1 MLESTLT
8 NKEELQDLLQSMKRP
23 DNEYILSLSRGGLDS
38 PCEDLIAIGFEIERT
53 FRYKTVALDV
63 TKPVPISELRTFI
76 LESPKVKS
84 LWSNIIQECPY
95 LISHDCSKVCLEN
108 ITFLYLKIRAFSFS
122 RDLINKNKKQNSSS
136 NKKALRKTLQQKS
149 EDQS

>member
-1 MLESTLT
+1 
-8 NKEELQDLLQSMKRP
+8 MKRP
-23 DNEYILSLSRGGLDS
+23 DNEYILSLSRGGLWT

-53 FRYKTVALDV
+53 FRYKTIALDF
-63 TKPVPISELRTFI
+63 TKPVPTSELRTFI

-95 LISHDCSKVCLEN
+95 LISHDCSKVCLEIFKN
-108 ITFLYLKIRAFSFS
+108 SSIHLFERF
-122 RDLINKNKKQNSSS
+122 NKYKKQNSSS